1 MAPESRLASLKA
13 LPTESSRC
21 GVAGPQQGPRLL
33 HVGEP
38 ESDDEAPS
46 HDSAAVASAKA
57 RGLHAVSAAAAE
69 TAAVVAAQELEEK
82 GSQKRAR
89 GHATYTQQEAAA
101 AYSVDGVKASELET
115 ATENEP
121 GKDREHSPSMHGE
134 EILELTPADFNT
146 AHESGG
152 AEAAQAATSTSTS
165 LPSPMVAPDT
175 VSTRALDKDVASAVE
190 AAVEAAEAALTEAGK
205 TDARAEA
212 AASVAVGL
220 PLMPEKRTS
229 QVLSVDPS
237 PLSAVALSEAKAS
250 AAANA
255 SAMAVA
261 QEASLLFDA
270 FVKAEARRAAPL
282 SNEVMALVEGQSI
295 LNVQHERESRRALDR
310 EKEKQTAHDAE
321 KQRAEEEV
329 KIKAMVRRANEL
341 EAIAPCFTPHP
352 ALAGQA
358 LGHPKLEDVDM
369 SASCALDAAGR
380 GAETDDQGQGGTE
393 GLAIDSR
400 GQVELS
406 VRESEAGAP
415 RPVTAATATGF
426 DTHAESLW
434 HGAGAPMR
442 NPASGSLRDQ
452 GREHEGQESTGSDWR
467 LMGLKTPVEQGSMM
481 RARQASE
488 AAAAQEAGATAS
500 ALKLG
505 VFHNGAVVS
514 ATRCTR
520 GARLWCDRISQMRWV
535 PANVEGALMFQL
547 PCCLFGPISLDSASP
562 VEVVLFFAAPPRD
575 GGLPQRLVEQGWSQQ
590 TLWEVLLPT
599 SAQNAGAWF

>member
-21 GVAGPQQGPRLL
+21 GGAGPQQGPRLL

-46 HDSAAVASAKA
+46 DDSAAVASAKA
-57 RGLHAVSAAAAE
+57 RGLHAVSVAAAE
-69 TAAVVAAQELEEK
+69 TAAVDAAQELEQE

-89 GHATYTQQEAAA
+89 GHATCTQQEAAA
-101 AYSVDGVKASELET
+101 ACSVDGGTASELDT

-121 GKDREHSPSMHGE
+121 GKDWEHSPSMHGE

-152 AEAAQAATSTSTS
+152 AEAAQVATSPRTS

-175 VSTRALDKDVASAVE
+175 VPARALDKDVASAVE

-212 AASVAVGL
+212 AAAVAVGL
-220 PLMPEKRTS
+220 PLMP
-229 QVLSVDPS
+229 VLSVDPS

-282 SNEVMALVEGQSI
+282 SNEVIALVEGQSI
-295 LNVQHERESRRALDR
+295 LKVQHEKESRRALDR
-310 EKEKQTAHDAE
+310 EKMKQTAHDTE

-352 ALAGQA
+352 GLAGQA

-369 SASCALDAAGR
+369 SACCAPDAAGR

-393 GLAIDSR
+393 EVAIDSR
-400 GQVELS
+400 GQVEAA

-415 RPVTAATATGF
+415 RPMTAATATGF
-426 DTHAESLW
+426 DKHGDAESLW
-434 HGAGAPMR
+434 HEAGAPMQ
-442 NPASGSLRDQ
+442 NPAPGSPRDQ
-452 GREHEGQESTGSDWR
+452 GREQEGQESTGSDWR
-467 LMGLKTPVEQGSMM
+467 RMGIKTGVEQGCMM

-488 AAAAQEAGATAS
+488 AAVAHEAAATAS

-520 GARLWCDRISQMRWV
+520 GARLWCDRISQVRKV

-590 TLWEVLLPT
+590 TLWEVLLPP
-599 SAQNAGAWF
+599 SAPNAGAWF